1 MKKILLLLIII
12 INIISCIS
20 MQEKEN
26 SSVLI
31 GKDDGQI
38 GIVNNWKNP
47 NFKGGKTTT
56 IIAEGYANSD
66 SRGEANAIERALES
80 AKRNAVEQAVG
91 SIINSQTTVKNNKL
105 IEDKIYEKTTGYISS
120 YKILSINKNSSVW
133 QTKIE
138 ATVGVDLIQDNL
150 QAIGILLDRKQLPA
164 ILILVFDKEGNI
176 NTTFNTALEKNMS
189 KKGFKF
195 VSARTLNNTLEKE
208 NIDIKTLSKNKDYI
222 KQIANITKSQVV
234 ITGKADASFFTSIQG
249 TALKSYRSDIAIIA
263 INISDYSTIARTTY
277 QVGGVGGTDEDA
289 KSISLVKSAEN
300 ITEDFSSQILAKWQE
315 EIQSGSEYTIY
326 VYGLDFS
333 SSIDFEEELKKN
345 IGDIK
350 EIYNR
355 GLSGDTSTYLV
366 KYMGSSKNLAIDINR
381 SATKMGYKLLIDKF
395 DDKTITIKANK
406 KE

>member
-1 MKKILLLLIII
+1 MKKILTLIII
-12 INIISCIS
+12 ILNIISCAT
-20 MQEKEN
+20 MQEQDN

-31 GKDDGQI
+31 GKDNGQI
-38 GIVNNWKNP
+38 GVVNNWSNP

-56 IIAEGYANSD
+56 IIAEGYASSD
-66 SRGEANAIERALES
+66 GRGDANAIERALES

-120 YKILSINKNSSVW
+120 YKVLSINKNSSLW

-138 ATVGVDLIQDNL
+138 ATVGVDLLQDNL
-150 QAIGILLDRKQLPA
+150 QAIGILLDRKQLPLM
-164 ILILVFDKEGNI
+164 LILVFDNEGNI

-195 VSARTLNNTLEKE
+195 VSARTINNSLEKE
-208 NIDIKTLSKNKDYI
+208 NIDTKTISKNKDYI
-222 KQIANITKSQVV
+222 KQLANITKSQVV

-249 TALKSYRSDIAIIA
+249 TALKSYRSDIAITA

-289 KSISLVKSAEN
+289 KSIALVKSAEN
-300 ITEDFSSQILAKWQE
+300 ITEDFSSQILSKWQE
-315 EIQSGSEYTIY
+315 EIQNGSEYTIY
-326 VYGLDFS
+326 VSGLDFS
-333 SSIDFEEELKKN
+333 SAIDFEDELKKN

-350 EIYNR
+350 EVYNR
-355 GLSGDTSTYLV
+355 GLSGDTSTYLI
-366 KYMGSSKNLAIDINR
+366 KYVGSSKNLAIDINKN
-381 SATKMGYKLLIDKF
+381 ANKMGYKILIDKF
-395 DDKTITIKANK
+395 DDKTITLKANK